1 MYSANIFSEYAVY
14 LVFLHTDMKKIV
26 GISIIIIGT
35 FIATSIFT
43 GKPSQTGLRLGEAW
57 CCLADRPF
65 DSLLPYRTKVTV
77 PVVQED
83 INYYMERHNM
93 QDEGYEMVVAFAGG
107 KRHQVSID
115 QHVSAWNV
123 GRWEGHRREGT
134 ALALDSL
141 GRTVVGTCRDDS
153 LTTGIRIDT
162 LGNYTG
168 DFREEKPE
176 GHGAYTCTD
185 ERGYYEGHWANGRR
199 NGFGLAAE
207 TNAEDE
213 TSLRVGI
220 WKNDRFM
227 GERMRY
233 TTERIYGIDIAKYQ
247 HGKGRRP
254 VPIHWDKLRI
264 TSVGKRGSQNVSG
277 TADYPVSFVYIKS
290 TEGTTIRN
298 RFYLKDYTEARK
310 HSIRTGAYHF
320 WSVRSSG
327 AQQAQ
332 WFIRNTLFRSGDL
345 PPVLDVEPTDAQIKM
360 MGGEEKMFAHIRTWL
375 KMVERYCG
383 VKPILYVNQMFVN
396 KHLSKQTDLKRNY
409 GVWIA
414 RYSEYKPD
422 VKLTYWQLCPD
433 GRVAGIQGDVDIN
446 VFNGYQSQFETFLE
460 ETTIK

>member
-1 MYSANIFSEYAVY
+1 MGKADVSQRERLVVPSVSVIEADQTTPDRRLLHEDAIAYSGGEE
-14 LVFLHTDMKKIV
+14 
-26 GISIIIIGT
+26 IG
-35 FIATSIFT
+35 
-43 GKPSQTGLRLGEAW
+43 
-57 CCLADRPF
+57 
-65 DSLLPYRTKVTV
+65 
-77 PVVQED
+77 
-83 INYYMERHNM
+83 YYMERHNM
-93 QDEGYEMVVAFAGG
+93 QDEGYDMVVAFAGG
-107 KRHQVSID
+107 KRHKVD
-115 QHVSAWNV
+115 VDRHVSVWNV
-123 GRWEGHRREGT
+123 GRWKGHRREGT

-153 LTTGIRIDT
+153 LMTGVRVDT
-162 LGNYTG
+162 QGNYMG
-168 DFREEKPE
+168 DFREEKPD
-176 GHGAYTCTD
+176 GHGAYTSTD
-185 ERGYYEGHWANGRR
+185 GRGYYEGHWADGCR

-207 TNAEDE
+207 TNTDGEMN
-213 TSLRVGI
+213 LRVGI
-220 WKNDRFM
+220 WKNNRFM

-247 HGKGRRP
+247 HGKGRRAL
-254 VPIHWDKLRI
+254 PIHWDKLRI
-264 TSVGKRGSQNVSG
+264 TSVGKRGNQNVSG
-277 TADYPVSFVYIKS
+277 TADYPVSFVYVKS

-298 RFYLKDYTEARK
+298 RFYLKDYTDARK
-310 HSIRTGAYHF
+310 HGIRTGAYHF

-360 MGGEEKMFAHIRTWL
+360 MGGEEMLFAHIRTWL
-375 KMVERYCG
+375 NMVERYTG

-409 GVWIA
+409 SVWIA

-422 VKLTYWQLCPD
+422 VKLTYWQLCHD

-460 ETTIK
+460 EVTIK

>member
-1 MYSANIFSEYAVY
+1 
-14 LVFLHTDMKKIV
+14 
-26 GISIIIIGT
+26 
-35 FIATSIFT
+35 
-43 GKPSQTGLRLGEAW
+43 
-57 CCLADRPF
+57 
-65 DSLLPYRTKVTV
+65 
-77 PVVQED
+77 
-83 INYYMERHNM
+83 M

-115 QHVSAWNV
+115 QHVSVWNI

-153 LTTGIRIDT
+153 LTTGVRIDT

-168 DFREEKPE
+168 DFREEKSE

-185 ERGYYEGHWANGRR
+185 NRGYYEGHWAEGRR

-207 TNAEDE
+207 TSAEGE

-247 HGKGRRP
+247 HGKGRRAL
-254 VPIHWDKLRI
+254 PILWDILRI

-277 TADYPVSFVYIKS
+277 TVDYPVSFVYIKS

-298 RFYLKDYTEARK
+298 RFYLKDYTNARK
-310 HSIRTGAYHF
+310 HGIRTGAYHF

-327 AQQAQ
+327 TQQAQ

-375 KMVERYCG
+375 NMVERYTG

-396 KHLSKQTDLKRNY
+396 KHLSKQTDLKRDY

>member
-1 MYSANIFSEYAVY
+1 MYSADIFAEYAVY

-26 GISIIIIGT
+26 GISVITIGT
-35 FIATSIFT
+35 LIATSILT
-43 GKPSQTGLRLGEAW
+43 GKPRQTDLRLGEAW
-57 CCLADRPF
+57 CSLADRPL
-65 DSLLPYRTKVTV
+65 DSLLNRTKATV
-77 PVVQED
+77 PVVQEE
-83 INYYMERHNM
+83 INYYMERHNI

-107 KRHQVSID
+107 KRHKVDID
-115 QHVSAWNV
+115 RHVSVWNV

-141 GRTVVGTCRDDS
+141 GRTVVGTCRNDS
-153 LTTGIRIDT
+153 LMTGVRVDT
-162 LGNYTG
+162 LGNYMG
-168 DFREEKPE
+168 DFREERPE
-176 GHGAYTCTD
+176 GHGAYTNTD
-185 ERGYYEGHWANGRR
+185 GRGYYEGHWADACR

-207 TNAEDE
+207 ANAEGE

-254 VPIHWDKLRI
+254 LPILWDKLRI

-277 TADYPVSFVYIKS
+277 TADYPVSFVYVKS

-298 RFYLKDYTEARK
+298 RFYLKDYTDARK
-310 HSIRTGAYHF
+310 HGIRTGAYHF

-345 PPVLDVEPTDAQIKM
+345 SPVLDVEPTDAQIKM

-375 KMVERYCG
+375 NMVERYCG

-396 KHLSKQTDLKRNY
+396 KHLSKQTDLKREY

>member
-1 MYSANIFSEYAVY
+1 MGKADVSQRERLVVPSVSVIEADQTTPDRRLLHEDAIAYSGGEE
-14 LVFLHTDMKKIV
+14 
-26 GISIIIIGT
+26 IG
-35 FIATSIFT
+35 
-43 GKPSQTGLRLGEAW
+43 
-57 CCLADRPF
+57 
-65 DSLLPYRTKVTV
+65 
-77 PVVQED
+77 
-83 INYYMERHNM
+83 YYMERHNM
-93 QDEGYEMVVAFAGG
+93 QDEGYDMVVAFAGG
-107 KRHQVSID
+107 KRHKVD
-115 QHVSAWNV
+115 VDRHVSVWNV
-123 GRWEGHRREGT
+123 GRWKGHRREGT

-153 LTTGIRIDT
+153 LMTGVRVDT
-162 LGNYTG
+162 QGNYMG
-168 DFREEKPE
+168 DFREEKPD
-176 GHGAYTCTD
+176 GHGAYTSTD
-185 ERGYYEGHWANGRR
+185 GRGYYEGHWADGCR

-207 TNAEDE
+207 TNTEGE
-213 TSLRVGI
+213 MNLRVGI
-220 WKNDRFM
+220 WKNNRFM

-247 HGKGRRP
+247 HGKGRRAL
-254 VPIHWDKLRI
+254 PIHWDKLRI
-264 TSVGKRGSQNVSG
+264 TSVGKRGNQNVSG
-277 TADYPVSFVYIKS
+277 TADYPVSFVYVKS

-298 RFYLKDYTEARK
+298 RFYLKDYTDARK
-310 HSIRTGAYHF
+310 HGIRTGAYHF

-360 MGGEEKMFAHIRTWL
+360 MGGEEMLFAHIRTWL
-375 KMVERYCG
+375 NMVERYTG

-409 GVWIA
+409 SVWIA

-422 VKLTYWQLCPD
+422 VKLTYWQLCHD

-460 ETTIK
+460 EVTIK

>member
-1 MYSANIFSEYAVY
+1 
-14 LVFLHTDMKKIV
+14 MKKI
-26 GISIIIIGT
+26 IGLSVIT
-35 FIATSIFT
+35 IGAIIATSMFL
-43 GKPSQTGLRLGEAW
+43 GKPRHTGMRLGVVW
-57 CCLADRPF
+57 CSLADQPINLTKGSVPF
-65 DSLLPYRTKVTV
+65 VR
-77 PVVQED
+77 EEE
-83 INYYMERHNM
+83 IGYYMERHNM

-107 KRHQVSID
+107 KRHKVDID
-115 QHVSAWNV
+115 QYVPVWNV
-123 GRWEGHRREGT
+123 GHWEGHRREGT
-134 ALALDSL
+134 ALALDSV
-141 GRTVVGTCRDDS
+141 GRTLVGTCRDDS
-153 LTTGIRIDT
+153 LTTGVRVDT
-162 LGNYTG
+162 LGNYAG
-168 DFREEKPE
+168 DFHEEKPE
-176 GHGAYTCTD
+176 GHGAYTRTD
-185 ERGYYEGHWANGRR
+185 GLGYYEGHWAGGRR

-207 TNAEDE
+207 TNAEGE

-247 HGKGRRP
+247 HGKGRKP
-254 VPIHWDKLRI
+254 LPILWDKLRI
-264 TSVGKRGSQNVSG
+264 TNVGKRGSQNVSG

-298 RFYLKDYTEARK
+298 RFYLKDYIDARK
-310 HSIRTGAYHF
+310 HGIRTGAYHF

-327 AQQAQ
+327 AQQATH
-332 WFIRNTLFRSGDL
+332 FIRNTLFRSGDL
-345 PPVLDVEPTDAQIKM
+345 PPVLDVEPSDAQIQM

-375 KMVERYCG
+375 KMVERHTG

-396 KHLSKQTDLKRNY
+396 KHLSKQTDLKRDY

-446 VFNGYQSQFETFLE
+446 VFNGYQSQFEEFIQQE
-460 ETTIK
+460 TIKR

>member
-1 MYSANIFSEYAVY
+1 
-14 LVFLHTDMKKIV
+14 MKKILFSILFPLAALLSASLWMSRIEFRGHEGTEV
-26 GISIIIIGT
+26 RGYEDTPTSDISRTLAPSHPRTPGINKEIG
-35 FIATSIFT
+35 
-43 GKPSQTGLRLGEAW
+43 
-57 CCLADRPF
+57 
-65 DSLLPYRTKVTV
+65 
-77 PVVQED
+77 
-83 INYYMERHNM
+83 YYMERHNM
-93 QDEGYEMVVAFAGG
+93 QDEGYEVVVAFAGG

-176 GHGAYTCTD
+176 GHGAYTSAD

-254 VPIHWDKLRI
+254 VPILWDKLRI

-375 KMVERYCG
+375 NMVERYCG

>member
-1 MYSANIFSEYAVY
+1 
-14 LVFLHTDMKKIV
+14 MKKILFSILFPSAALLSASLWV
-26 GISIIIIGT
+26 GTPTQTHGDRSCEFHTDDSAASTTHGTCPHEFEAEIG
-35 FIATSIFT
+35 
-43 GKPSQTGLRLGEAW
+43 
-57 CCLADRPF
+57 
-65 DSLLPYRTKVTV
+65 
-77 PVVQED
+77 
-83 INYYMERHNM
+83 YYMERHNM

-115 QHVSAWNV
+115 QHVALWNV

-153 LTTGIRIDT
+153 LTTGIRIDMQ
-162 LGNYTG
+162 GKYTG
-168 DFREEKPE
+168 DFHEEKPE
-176 GHGAYTCTD
+176 GHGAYTSID
-185 ERGYYEGHWANGRR
+185 NRGYYEGHWADGQR

-207 TNAEDE
+207 TNAEGE
-213 TSLRVGI
+213 SSLRVGI
-220 WKNDRFM
+220 WKDDRFM
-227 GERMRY
+227 GERMRH

-247 HGKGRRP
+247 HGKGRRTY
-254 VPIHWDKLRI
+254 PILWDKLRI

-290 TEGTTIRN
+290 TEGTSIRN
-298 RFYLKDYTEARK
+298 RFYLKDYTSARK
-310 HSIRTGAYHF
+310 HGIRTGAYHF

-360 MGGEEKMFAHIRTWL
+360 MGGEEQLFAHIRTWL
-375 KMVERYCG
+375 NMVERYTG

-396 KHLSKQTDLKRNY
+396 KHLSKQADLKRDY
-409 GVWIA
+409 SVWIA

-433 GRVAGIQGDVDIN
+433 GRVAGIRGDVDIN

-460 ETTIK
+460 EATIK